1 MEILIITYGNQ
12 IYYERDK
19 YAKFLLRN
27 PKKTQ
32 QILDYYICCDF
43 YQHKICKREKL
54 ISKD

>member
-19 YAKFLLRN
+19 YAKILLRN